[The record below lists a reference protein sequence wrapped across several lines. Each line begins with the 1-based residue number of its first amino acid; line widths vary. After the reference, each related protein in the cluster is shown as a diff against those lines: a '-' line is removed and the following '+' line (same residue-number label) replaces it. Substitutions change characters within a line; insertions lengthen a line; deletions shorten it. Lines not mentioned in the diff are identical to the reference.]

1 MLWTFN
7 FSHALDESG
16 NPIPVS
22 TEAVTQGIV
31 CRPIPFPMK
40 LTERDPA
47 KTQLVLKA
55 WDNGKELLNRYPEGI
70 RTTQYHKDWEEFTS
84 NESLS

>member
-16 NPIPVS
+16 KPIPVS

-31 CRPIPFPMK
+31 CRPVPFPMK

-47 KTQLVLKA
+47 RTKMVLKS
-55 WDNGKELLNRYPEGI
+55 WDNAKELLSKYPEGI
-70 RTTQYHKDWEEFTS
+70 RSTQYQKDWEEFTK
-84 NESLS
+84 NEVLV

>member
-7 FSHALDESG
+7 FSHALDKSG

-31 CRPIPFPMK
+31 CRPVPFQMK

-47 KTQLVLKA
+47 KTQVVLKSWESA
-55 WDNGKELLNRYPEGI
+55 KQLLSKYPQGI
-70 RTTQYHKDWEEFTS
+70 RSTQYQKDWEEFKK
-84 NESLS
+84 NEVLA